1 MHPSTLTRRLVRHLP
16 PPRLV
21 GLPLRAAPL
30 SVQRPIIEGLLNRL
44 FARQMADGDFDYL
57 DDRVLAVEIHDL
69 DVRWT
74 FTLRAGRLC
83 LDERDAT
90 ADATIRGRAAEFLML
105 TGRVEDPDTLFF
117 QRRLEV
123 TGDTTVGLTTRNLL
137 DRLCWEDL
145 PLALRIVLNRAGRLG
160 QRIRAACGI
169 GRTGDSA
176 SKGPRPANASRAQ
189 SLVAQSACVL
199 RPTDAAG

>member
-1 MHPSTLTRRLVRHLP
+1 MRAGDDHTDRP
-16 PPRLV
+16 PGEAA
-21 GLPLRAAPL
+21 GLD
-30 SVQRPIIEGLLNRL
+30 S
-44 FARQMADGDFDYL
+44 
-57 DDRVLAVEIHDL
+57 RVLAVEVHDL
-69 DVRWT
+69 DARWT
-74 FTLRAGRLC
+74 FTLRAGRLV
-83 LDERDAT
+83 LGERDAV

-160 QRIRAACGI
+160 QRIRADRGI

-176 SKGPRPANASRAQ
+176 SKGPRPANASRTQ
-189 SLVAQSACVL
+189 NLVAQSACVL